1 MQDRMCEPG
10 KTTQVASIVE
20 VANKRRRAGR
30 SQFGGARGLAGQ
42 RDHAGRG
49 GTLRK

>member
-1 MQDRMCEPG
+1 MQDRMSEPG
-10 KTTQVASIVE
+10 ETTQTAAVVE

-30 SQFGGARGLAGQ
+30 SQFGGTHGLAGQ